1 MRQFNR
7 KYAKNPGKE
16 AQLKLIKANEINFA
30 LASIAEYR
38 VKGFKEALV
47 IKKSKKRQ
55 GKKLNLIGE
64 PYRQAQFFGIA
75 KVLAAMRQEDKKV
88 KKAE

>member
-30 LASIAEYR
+30 LVSIAKYKA
-38 VKGFKEALV
+38 KGFKEALV
-47 IKKSKKRQ
+47 IKKSKRRQ

-64 PYRQAQFFGIA
+64 PSRKAQFFGIA

>member
-1 MRQFNR
+1 MNS
-7 KYAKNPGKE
+7 
-16 AQLKLIKANEINFA
+16 A
-30 LASIAEYR
+30 LASIAKHR
-38 VKGFKEALV
+38 AKGFKEALV
-47 IKKSKKRQ
+47 IEKSKKRQGKKRQ

-64 PYRQAQFFGIA
+64 PSRKAQFFGIA